1 MKIFKN
7 LLLVMGIILII
18 GAAGGVDTDVCTI
31 PQCIGIMIIGI
42 GMIIPG
48 VIRYDRK
55 TIRK

>member
-7 LLLVMGIILII
+7 LLLVMGMILII

-48 VIRYDRK
+48 VVWHDRNAV
-55 TIRK
+55 